1 MIEKNR
7 FEFKTKID
15 FNYISDLLE
24 KNNYTSIFSGN
35 WHESYVLNGCFLI
48 RDIENNEDFNFL
60 YNHLNEEFNKEDKK
74 SNLHMFFSF
83 KSGAT
88 SITHKD
94 QEDVYI
100 IGAMGRTLY
109 KVDDSEFM
117 VEKGDL
123 LKIPANTLHTAI
135 GLTPRVVL
143 SFGTYQT

>member
-1 MIEKNR
+1 
-7 FEFKTKID
+7 
-15 FNYISDLLE
+15 
-24 KNNYTSIFSGN
+24 
-35 WHESYVLNGCFLI
+35 
-48 RDIENNEDFNFL
+48 
-60 YNHLNEEFNKEDKK
+60 
-74 SNLHMFFSF
+74 MFFSF

>member
-15 FNYISDLLE
+15 FNYISNLLE
-24 KNNYTSIFSGN
+24 NNNYTSIFSGN
-35 WHESYVLNGCFLI
+35 WHESYVLNGCVLI
-48 RDIENNEDFNFL
+48 RDIGNNEDFNSL
-60 YNHLNEEFNKEDKK
+60 YNYLNKEFNKEDKK
-74 SNLHMFFSF
+74 SNLYMFFSF

-109 KVDDSEFM
+109 KVDNSEFM

-143 SFGTYQT
+143 SFGTY

>member
-35 WHESYVLNGCFLI
+35 MHISYVLNGCFLI
-48 RDIENNEDFNFL
+48 RDIGNNEDFNSL
-60 YNHLNEEFNKEDKK
+60 YNYLNKEFNKEDKK
-74 SNLHMFFSF
+74 SNLYMFFSF

-109 KVDDSEFM
+109 KVDNSEFM

-143 SFGTYQT
+143 SFGTY

>member
-1 MIEKNR
+1 M
-7 FEFKTKID
+7 
-15 FNYISDLLE
+15 
-24 KNNYTSIFSGN
+24 
-35 WHESYVLNGCFLI
+35 LNGCFLI
-48 RDIENNEDFNFL
+48 RDIGNNEDFNSL
-60 YNHLNEEFNKEDKK
+60 YNYLNKEFNKEDKK
-74 SNLHMFFSF
+74 SNLYMFFSF

-109 KVDDSEFM
+109 KVDNSEFM

-143 SFGTYQT
+143 SFGTY